1 VTTVAGHR
9 FGTHGPGK
17 RHLMSDVTGAAVP
30 RTDFAIVVYS
40 DVGCPWAN
48 VAVER
53 LSRTLLDKG
62 LDREIGIDHRAF
74 PLELMNDRPIPSDVL
89 NAEIPTLR
97 ELEPS
102 APWPDGPGPWRF
114 TTSTIVAL
122 EAVQAAKEQGVEAS
136 VRLDRAFRRAVFHD
150 LAQLE
155 APEHVIEIA
164 REVDGIDVD
173 ALEEALRAGRGR
185 AEVHRHAAES
195 KTDLVAG
202 SPTLVLPDGSA
213 HHNPGISMHWED
225 RPGERL
231 VIDSDDPDVYTGLVE
246 RSLAAQPSD

>member
-1 VTTVAGHR
+1 MTDETEG
-9 FGTHGPGK
+9 
-17 RHLMSDVTGAAVP
+17 AVP
-30 RTDFAIVVYS
+30 RPDFAIVVYS

-48 VAVER
+48 IAVER
-53 LSRTLLDKG
+53 LLRTLLDKG

-74 PLELMNDRPIPSDVL
+74 SLELMNDRPIPSDVL

-114 TTSTIVAL
+114 TGSTLVAL
-122 EAVQAAKEQGVEAS
+122 EAVQAAKEQSIEAS
-136 VRLDRAFRRAVFHD
+136 VRLDRAFRRAMFED

-155 APEHVIEIA
+155 TPLQVIEVA
-164 REVDGIDVD
+164 REVDGIDVE

-185 AEVHRHAAES
+185 AEVRRHATES
-195 KTDLVAG
+195 TTDVVTG
-202 SPTLVLPDGSA
+202 SPTLILPDGST

-225 RPGERL
+225 EPGERL
-231 VIDSDDPDVYTGLVE
+231 VIDSDDPDVYAGLVE
-246 RSLAAQPSD
+246 RSLATQPAD

>member
-1 VTTVAGHR
+1 
-9 FGTHGPGK
+9 
-17 RHLMSDVTGAAVP
+17 MSDEAGAAVP
-30 RTDFAIVVYS
+30 NTDFAIVVYS

-48 VAVER
+48 IAVER
-53 LSRTLLDKG
+53 LLRTLLVKG
-62 LDREIGIDHRAF
+62 LDREIAIDHRAF
-74 PLELMNDRPIPSDVL
+74 SLELMNDRPIPSNVL

-114 TTSTIVAL
+114 TASTLVAL
-122 EAVQAAKEQGVEAS
+122 EAVQVAKEQGIEAS
-136 VRLDRAFRRAVFHD
+136 VRLDRAFRRAMFED

-155 APEHVIEIA
+155 TPQHVIEVA
-164 REVDGIDVD
+164 RDVDGIDVD

-185 AEVHRHAAES
+185 KEVHRHAAES
-195 KTDLVAG
+195 KTDLVTG

-225 RPGERL
+225 EPGERL
-231 VIDSDDPDVYTGLVE
+231 VIDSDDPDVYAGLVE
-246 RSLAAQPSD
+246 RALAAQPAD

>member
-1 VTTVAGHR
+1 
-9 FGTHGPGK
+9 
-17 RHLMSDVTGAAVP
+17 MSDEAGAAVP
-30 RTDFAIVVYS
+30 NTDFAIVVYS

-48 VAVER
+48 IAIER
-53 LSRTLLDKG
+53 LFRTLLQKG
-62 LDREIGIDHRAF
+62 LDREIAIDHRAF
-74 PLELMNDRPIPSDVL
+74 SLELMNDRPIPSDVL

-97 ELEPS
+97 DLEPS

-114 TTSTIVAL
+114 TGSTLVAL

-136 VRLDRAFRRAVFHD
+136 VRLDRAFRRAMFEG

-155 APEHVIEIA
+155 TPQHVIEVA
-164 REVDGIDVD
+164 RDVDGIDVD

-185 AEVHRHAAES
+185 KEVRRHATES
-195 KTDLVAG
+195 KTDLVTG

-225 RPGERL
+225 EPGERL
-231 VIDSDDPDVYTGLVE
+231 VIDSDDPDVYARLVE
-246 RSLAAQPSD
+246 RALATQPAD